1 MTQQIIDTGAQ
12 PDDGQGDPLRTAF
25 SYTNDNFTEIYQAG
39 PVGSNVR
46 IANNT
51 ITTTVINSDLVLSP
65 SGIGKIQVNNNVL
78 PRSDDVYELGSS
90 TQRFNAI
97 YLGTGGLNSNGIIT
111 TTGNISAGYFIG
123 DGSLL
128 TGITA
133 NAGSKLSNGTSNINI
148 PSSGSNI
155 LVSVS
160 GTANVVTFS
169 NTGAYIIGTVSA
181 TGNISGDY
189 ILGNGALLTG
199 LNLNYSNANVAAYLP
214 TYTGNLVSLTGPI
227 ITTANIT
234 GGNVATGNVRAGNI
248 VSSGIVSAT
257 GNITGRY
264 FIGDGSQLTNLP
276 VSNYSNANVAAY
288 LPTYTGSLASLTGP
302 VITTA
307 NVTGGNLQTSGTI
320 SATGN
325 ITGGNVATGRVNAG
339 NITVSGPVS
348 ATGNITGSYFIGNGS
363 QLTGIVTNYSNA
375 NVAAYLPT
383 YTGSLAS
390 LTGPVITTANVV
402 GSNILTTGVIS
413 TAGNITGGNIATGR
427 VNAGN
432 VTVSGPISA
441 TGNVTGSYFI
451 GDGSQLTNLPA
462 GNYSNANVAAYLPT
476 YTGSL
481 ASLTGPVITTNNI
494 AGSSLSIVG
503 NITGGNVDTGRVNA
517 GNVTVSGPVSAT
529 GNITG
534 SYFIGDGSLLTNL
547 PAGNYSNANVASYL
561 PTYTGSLDSLTGPVV
576 TTGNI
581 TGGNLRT
588 AGAISST
595 GNITSGNVDTGRV
608 NAGNVTVSGPV
619 LATGNITGSYFI
631 GNGSQLTG
639 IAANY
644 SNANVAA
651 YLPTYTGSLAS
662 LTGPVITTSSIAGS
676 SLSIVGN
683 VTGGNVDTGRVNAGN
698 VTVSGPVSATGN
710 ITGSYFIGDGSLL
723 TNLPA
728 GNYSNANVAAYLPTY
743 TGSLDSLTGLVT
755 TTANVTGGNL
765 KTSGTISATG
775 NITGGNVATGT
786 INSGNILSSGAISA
800 TGNITGSTITS
811 GNILPAANV
820 TYDLGTSTQRWK
832 DLWLSNST
840 IYLGDARISANAT
853 AVVVTNPAGGNTVLQ
868 GTPGNNT
875 VLSNIVSASGNITG
889 GNVTTTGLLSVTG
902 NITGGNLDIGR
913 INAGNITVSGPL
925 STTGNVTGSYFIGD
939 GSLLTNLPAGNYSN
953 ANVALY
959 LPTYTGSLPSLTGAV
974 ITTANVIGGNVKT
987 TGTICATGNITGGNV
1002 DTGNVTAGNVSA
1014 FGNITGSY
1022 FIGDGSLLTNLPAGN
1037 YSNANVASYLPTYTG
1052 SLPSLTG
1059 PVITLSNITGS
1070 NLRTSGSITATGN
1083 ITGNNVDTNTVIA
1096 NAVLSAGIISTAG
1109 NVVAANIVAARVN
1122 ATTLTAS
1129 ANVIAGNV
1137 TTIGLISATGNIN
1150 GGNFNAPGGSFTGF
1164 TISVNGTVTGGNL
1177 TTLGIVSAFGNITG
1191 GNIDTGNIHAGNV
1204 ISNAAITAI
1213 GNIYTSQYFI
1223 GNGAFITGLATYS
1236 NANVAAFLPTY
1247 TGNLVSLT
1255 GPVITTANIVGANI
1269 TASGMISA
1277 AGTITSAANIT
1288 GSNLIT
1294 SGLITATGN
1303 LTAGNLI
1310 TNGLASITGNIT
1322 SGNVLTAG
1330 QVSATGNITG
1340 SNIRASGAISASG
1353 SITTDGSLTL
1363 GNTGKINFGTTG
1375 SNIYLVNLSPTTL
1388 LINAEKVDF
1397 TGSEVTAASIT
1408 GGNVNAPNNLN
1419 AGNVLAN
1426 GIISTTGN
1434 LYASNLQLSG
1444 SFAVASLNSAGNIN
1458 AGNLRT
1464 TGQVTATG
1472 NVAGGNIL
1480 TNGLVSAAGNV
1491 TGNYFIGNGSLL
1503 TGIVVSGGTSIDNGT
1518 SNVKVGAPNSNVT
1531 IGVSAVGNV
1540 AVFSPTGLSVL
1551 GNVAGTFLLGNG
1563 AFITGVA
1570 KATSA
1575 DSVANGTS
1583 NVNIPTINGNVTVG
1597 VAGTSNI
1604 AVFSTRGLSVLGNVT
1619 GNYILGNGA
1628 FITGLPAGYSNA
1640 DVANYMPTYSGN
1652 LPNLTGLVSTTGN
1665 VSGNYILGNGALLTG
1680 VITSVANINN
1690 GTSNINI
1697 ATSGGNIT
1705 VDVGGTSNVVVFATS
1720 GEYVTG
1726 LLSVSGNIIGGNLLT
1741 NGSISAT
1748 ANIISGNLLT
1758 SGLIS
1763 STGNVI
1769 GGNLL
1774 TSGLISSTGNIVA
1787 SNFVGNLIPPPG
1799 GVVSTT
1805 GNISGGN
1812 VLTSGFVSAAG
1823 NVTGNYF
1830 IGNGSQLT
1838 GVTASSVNANA
1849 LVGNTLSSNV
1859 LYSSLTSV
1867 GTLGNLSVTGNIDA
1881 GNLRTAGLVSATANI
1896 TGGNVLTAG
1905 LVSATGNATAGNFL
1919 TAGLISATGNVDA
1932 GNLVTGGKLNI
1943 GGTVIGNLVPDADQ
1957 VYDLGGPGAAWRD
1970 LYLSGF
1976 SLIIGNQKITSNTTG
1991 VTTSNTLSAG
2001 NVTTTGT
2008 ISAVGDLVTAGII
2021 SATGNATVGNLQ
2033 TAGLVTATGNITGGN
2048 ILTAGLMSSTG
2059 NATVGNL
2066 QTAGLIT
2073 ATGNVIAGNLRTVGL
2088 ITATGNITG
2097 GNILTA
2103 GLMSSTGNAT
2113 ANNVIITGGTLA
2125 FANANIV
2132 QTNPLDLAITGAYQ
2146 ISVKS
2151 GGGGYQWTFGNDGT
2165 LSGPTG
2171 LATTGYLSAAGN
2183 IFGNNIFATTLV
2195 SVAGNVIAANVN
2207 TNTIRPTSGE
2217 LTITTAT
2224 GNLNLQPAGNIVL
2237 ANTYVNSVAY
2247 PQQDTDA
2254 ATKLY
2259 VDNMVSTAL
2268 TFHQAVYAATTTT
2281 LATDTGGSITYTQPN
2296 GVANG
2301 VGATLTT
2308 TGTFNLIDTAN
2319 VQTIGTRIL
2328 VKNEANTVYNGVYT
2342 WANATNIVRSTDTDE
2357 YGPNSV
2363 EQISINDY
2371 FFVQNG
2377 TTNGGSAY
2385 VVDSPSGTITFGTSG
2400 ITFAQFSQASIYT
2413 ANTSAGLSLVGSQF
2427 NAKVDNDTTA
2437 FDAGGNIS
2445 VKAGANLTTPNIGA
2459 ATGTS
2464 LSLVGNAIS
2473 GNILTGGL
2481 ISAAGNITGLNFI
2494 GNIVGNVTGLLGNN
2508 VNMGTNSAGALVS
2521 NAVTLTANTTITN
2534 GIALLNQILGKL
2546 VPPSPPNFPGANTL
2560 SLSGIATYRMANIT
2574 QVDNTPG
2581 ANRSVAA
2588 GTSVANVLRV
2598 ATYAT
2603 NTIANVGPGDSGTIT
2618 AVRNGSNVGNVTL
2631 NTNASP
2637 SANGTYGGNL
2647 IISNNFDYNS
2657 ANANITAGFWYVF
2670 SSRVSGTAAPAG
2682 WNELYIAD
2690 SGTGNTNTTV
2700 WYYDNSSPSTPS
2712 FSSTTMT
2719 APGSAN
2725 LLYSSTIPH
2734 YTNNNNFTIAFNV
2747 ANISGNTYPGA
2758 NTLASGSAGGAF
2770 AAPTTINY
2778 NGSNIG
2784 SNILPSFA
2792 SASANTTVSITTG
2805 FGGSSTGPSMSVN
2818 NSYSTGT
2825 LTLTTALGNTVL
2837 WKSGTSTA
2845 IEESNVVIN
2854 TTIGTGSGNAFR
2866 ITNPG
2871 TGNTPAYTG
2880 SEAAFNSQTGPLQT
2894 YDATVVGSGSAG
2906 VLKHDQTN
2914 YASGYLPVGP
2924 NLSAGRTG
2932 TQYFTFKFVRT
2943 AVSKFDIKY
2952 TGTIAGMW
2960 VALPGSVID
2969 SSSSANGWINMSVAY
2984 GGAGYPGVN
2993 SPGNGSDGC
3002 AVGGVVSLNTSV
3014 TNSSK
3019 TCTFGTVSSSST
3031 ATNEIYV
3038 RIALTS
3044 GQSVTAL
3051 TLETASN

>member
-25 SYTNDNFTEIYQAG
+25 SYTNDNFTEIYTAG

-155 LVSVS
+155 IVSVS

-169 NTGAYIIGTVSA
+169 NTGAYVIGTVSA
-181 TGNISGDY
+181 TGNVSGNY

-199 LNLNYSNANVAAYLP
+199 LNNNYSNANVAAYLP

-227 ITTANIT
+227 VTTANIT

-248 VSSGIVSAT
+248 NASGAISAT
-257 GNITGRY
+257 GNITGSY

-288 LPTYTGSLASLTGP
+288 LPTYSGNLVSLTGP
-302 VITTA
+302 VVTTA
-307 NVTGGNLQTSGTI
+307 NVTGGNLQTAGTI

-383 YTGSLAS
+383 YTGNLAS

-402 GSNILTTGVIS
+402 GSNVLATGVIS
-413 TAGNITGGNIATGR
+413 TAGNITSGNIATGR

-432 VTVSGPISA
+432 ITVSGPVSA
-441 TGNVTGSYFI
+441 TGNITGSYFI

-462 GNYSNANVAAYLPT
+462 GNYSNANVANYLPTYSGNLVSLTGPVVTTANVTGGNLRTAGLISATGNITGGNVDTGRVNASNVTVSGPISATGNISGSYFIGDGSLLTNLPAGNYSNANVANYLPT
-476 YTGSL
+476 YTGNL
-481 ASLTGPVITTNNI
+481 ASLTGPVVTTSSI
-494 AGSSLSIVG
+494 AGASLSIVG

-517 GNVTVSGPVSAT
+517 GNITVSGPVSAT
-529 GNITG
+529 GNISGSYFIGNGSLLTG
-534 SYFIGDGSLLTNL
+534 LPATYSNANVATYLPTYTGNLVSLTGPVITTGNITGGNLQTAGRISATGNIIGGNVATGNVTAGNVSASGNILGDYFIGDGSLLTNL

-561 PTYTGSLDSLTGPVV
+561 PTYTGNLVSLTGPVI

-581 TGGNLRT
+581 TGGNLT
-588 AGAISST
+588 TSGAISA
-595 GNITSGNVDTGRV
+595 
-608 NAGNVTVSGPV
+608 AGN
-619 LATGNITGSYFI
+619 
-631 GNGSQLTG
+631 LT
-639 IAANY
+639 
-644 SNANVAA
+644 S
-651 YLPTYTGSLAS
+651 
-662 LTGPVITTSSIAGS
+662 
-676 SLSIVGN
+676 
-683 VTGGNVDTGRVNAGN
+683 GNVDTGRVNAGN

-710 ITGSYFIGDGSLL
+710 ITGNYIIGDGSLL

-743 TGSLDSLTGLVT
+743 TGNLVSLTGPVT
-755 TTANVTGGNL
+755 TTANVTGGNIR
-765 KTSGTISATG
+765 TAGFVSATG
-775 NITGGNVATGT
+775 NI
-786 INSGNILSSGAISA
+786 IS
-800 TGNITGSTITS
+800 
-811 GNILPAANV
+811 
-820 TYDLGTSTQRWK
+820 
-832 DLWLSNST
+832 
-840 IYLGDARISANAT
+840 
-853 AVVVTNPAGGNTVLQ
+853 
-868 GTPGNNT
+868 
-875 VLSNIVSASGNITG
+875 
-889 GNVTTTGLLSVTG
+889 
-902 NITGGNLDIGR
+902 
-913 INAGNITVSGPL
+913 
-925 STTGNVTGSYFIGD
+925 
-939 GSLLTNLPAGNYSN
+939 
-953 ANVALY
+953 
-959 LPTYTGSLPSLTGAV
+959 
-974 ITTANVIGGNVKT
+974 
-987 TGTICATGNITGGNV
+987 GNV

-1014 FGNITGSY
+1014 FGNVIGTY
-1022 FIGDGSLLTNLPAGN
+1022 FIGDGSQLTNLPAGN
-1037 YSNANVASYLPTYTG
+1037 YSNANVANYLPTYTG
-1052 SLPSLTG
+1052 NLVSLTG
-1059 PVITLSNITGS
+1059 PVVTTSNITGG
-1070 NLRTSGSITATGN
+1070 NLRTAGSITATGN
-1083 ITGNNVDTNTVIA
+1083 ITGNNVNTNTVIA

-1109 NVVAANIVAARVN
+1109 NVVGNNLIGSQVLG
-1122 ATTLTAS
+1122 TTITAS
-1129 ANVIAGNV
+1129 STITGGSLQTAG
-1137 TTIGLISATGNIN
+1137 TISATGNIT
-1150 GGNFNAPGGSFTGF
+1150 GGNFNAPGGTFAGY
-1164 TISVNGTVTGGNL
+1164 IVSVNGTVTGGNL
-1177 TTLGIVSAFGNITG
+1177 TTLGIISAFGNITG
-1191 GNIDTGNIHAGNV
+1191 GNMDTGNIHAGNV
-1204 ISNAAITAI
+1204 ISNAIITAI
-1213 GNIYTSQYFI
+1213 GNIYTDQYFI
-1223 GNGAFITGLATYS
+1223 GNGKFLTGLDTYS

-1269 TASGMISA
+1269 TASGLISA

-1288 GSNLIT
+1288 GGNLRTTGIV
-1294 SGLITATGN
+1294 SATGN

-1310 TNGLASITGNIT
+1310 TSGLAAITGNIT
-1322 SGNVLTAG
+1322 GGNILTAG
-1330 QVSATGNITG
+1330 QVSAAGNITG

-1353 SITTDGSLTL
+1353 NITTDGSLTL

-1426 GIISTTGN
+1426 GVISTTGN
-1434 LYASNLQLSG
+1434 IFASNLQLSG
-1444 SFAVASLNSAGNIN
+1444 SFAVASLNSTGNIN

-1472 NVAGGNIL
+1472 NITGGNIL
-1480 TNGLVSAAGNV
+1480 TNGRVSAAGNI
-1491 TGNYFIGNGSLL
+1491 TANYFIGNGALL
-1503 TGIVVSGGTSIDNGT
+1503 TGIVVSGGTSIDNGD
-1518 SNVKVGAPNSNVT
+1518 SNVNVGSANSNVT
-1531 IGVSAVGNV
+1531 VSVSAVSNV
-1540 AVFSPTGLSVL
+1540 AVFSPTGVSVL

-1570 KATSA
+1570 SAGTAT
-1575 DSVANGTS
+1575 SVANGTS
-1583 NVNIPTINGNVTVG
+1583 NINIPTINGNVIVG
-1597 VAGTSNI
+1597 VAGIGNA
-1604 AVFSTRGLSVLGNVT
+1604 AVFSTRGLSVLGNVS
-1619 GNYILGNGA
+1619 GNYIFGNGA
-1628 FITGLPAGYSNA
+1628 FLTGLPDSYSNANVAAYLPTYTGGMSSMTGLVSTTGNVSAGEYVFGNGVFLTGLPAGYSNA
-1640 DVANYMPTYSGN
+1640 NVANYLPTYSGN
-1652 LPNLTGLVSTTGN
+1652 LPSLTGLVSTTGN

-1705 VDVGGTSNVVVFATS
+1705 ASVGGTSNVVVWTTT

-1726 LLSVSGNIIGGNLLT
+1726 VISATGNVTGGNLLT
-1741 NGSISAT
+1741 P
-1748 ANIISGNLLT
+1748 
-1758 SGLIS
+1758 GLIS
-1763 STGNVI
+1763 AA
-1769 GGNLL
+1769 
-1774 TSGLISSTGNIVA
+1774 GNIVA
-1787 SNFVGNLIPPPG
+1787 PNFVGNLVPPPG

-1805 GNISGGN
+1805 GNIFGGN
-1812 VLTSGFVSAAG
+1812 ILTDGLVSAVG
-1823 NVTGNYF
+1823 NITGNYF

-1859 LYSSLTSV
+1859 LFSSLTSV
-1867 GTLGNLSVTGNIDA
+1867 GTLGNLSVTGNVDA
-1881 GNLRTAGLVSATANI
+1881 GNLRTAGQVTATGNVTGGNVITGGLVSAIGNI
-1896 TGGNVLTAG
+1896 AGGNVLTAG
-1905 LVSATGNATAGNFL
+1905 LVSATGTVVGGNLLTAGNL
-1919 TAGLISATGNVDA
+1919 SVGGVVL
-1932 GNLVTGGKLNI
+1932 GNLI
-1943 GGTVIGNLVPDADQ
+1943 PSADQ
-1957 VYDLGGPGAAWRD
+1957 VYDLGADGAAWRD
-1970 LYLSGF
+1970 LWLSGF
-1976 SLIIGNQKITSNTTG
+1976 SIKLGNQTITSNTTT
-1991 VTTSNTLSAG
+1991 VAVSNSLSTV
-2001 NVTTTGT
+2001 NIV
-2008 ISAVGDLVTAGII
+2008 
-2021 SATGNATVGNLQ
+2021 ATGNITATGGNVSANNILA
-2033 TAGLVTATGNITGGN
+2033 TGIASVTGNITGGN
-2048 ILTAGLMSSTG
+2048 IRTAGLITATG
-2059 NATVGNL
+2059 NIDVGNVR
-2066 QTAGLIT
+2066 TAGLIT
-2073 ATGNVIAGNLRTVGL
+2073 ATGNVTGGNVLTGGLVSATGNVTGGNVLTGGLVSATGNVDAGNVRTVGL
-2088 ITATGNITG
+2088 ISATGNI
-2097 GNILTA
+2097 
-2103 GLMSSTGNAT
+2103 S
-2113 ANNVIITGGTLA
+2113 
-2125 FANANIV
+2125 
-2132 QTNPLDLAITGAYQ
+2132 
-2146 ISVKS
+2146 
-2151 GGGGYQWTFGNDGT
+2151 
-2165 LSGPTG
+2165 
-2171 LATTGYLSAAGN
+2171 
-2183 IFGNNIFATTLV
+2183 GNNIFA
-2195 SVAGNVIAANVN
+2195 SGFASIIGNVITANVN
-2207 TNTIRPTSGE
+2207 ASTIRPVTGE

-2237 ANTYVNSVAY
+2237 ANTYINSVAY

-2281 LATDTGGSITYTQPN
+2281 LATTTGGTITYTQPN
-2296 GVANG
+2296 GAANG

-2308 TGTFNLIDTAN
+2308 TGSFDLIDTAN
-2319 VQTIGTRIL
+2319 IQTIGTRVL
-2328 VKNEANTVYNGVYT
+2328 VKNEANAVYNGVYT
-2342 WANATNIVRSTDTDE
+2342 WANATNIVRSADTDE
-2357 YGPNSV
+2357 YGPNSA

-2377 TTNGGSAY
+2377 TINGGSAY
-2385 VVDSPSGTITFGTSG
+2385 VVDAPSGTITFGTSNIG
-2400 ITFAQFSQASIYT
+2400 FAQFSQASIYS
-2413 ANTSAGLSLVGSQF
+2413 ANTSAGLSLIGSQF

-2437 FDAGGNIS
+2437 FDAGGNII

-2459 ATGTS
+2459 ATGVS
-2464 LSLVGNAIS
+2464 LSVTGNLS
-2473 GNILTGGL
+2473 GNYILGNGLQLTG
-2481 ISAAGNITGLNFI
+2481 I
-2494 GNIVGNVTGLLGNN
+2494 LGNN
-2508 VNMGTNSAGALVS
+2508 VNMGTNTAGALVS
-2521 NAVTLTANTTITN
+2521 NAVTLTTTTSVTN
-2534 GIALLNQILGKL
+2534 GLALLNQVLGKL
-2546 VPPSPPNFPGANTL
+2546 VPPSPTNFPGATTL
-2560 SLSGIATYRMANIT
+2560 SLSGITTYRMANIT

-2581 ANRSVAA
+2581 ANKAVAA
-2588 GTSVANVLRV
+2588 GTSVANVLRA

-2618 AVRNGSNVGNVTL
+2618 AVRNGNNVGNVTL

-2670 SSRVSGTAAPAG
+2670 SSRVSGTSAPAG

-2690 SGTGNTNTTV
+2690 SATSNTNTTV

-2719 APGSAN
+2719 PPGSAN

-2747 ANISGNTYPGA
+2747 ANISGNTYPTS

-2778 NGSNIG
+2778 SGSNIG
-2784 SNILPSFA
+2784 SNILPAFA
-2792 SASANTTVSITTG
+2792 SASANTTVSVTTG
-2805 FGGSSTGPSMSVN
+2805 FGGSATGPSMSVN

-2837 WKSGTSTA
+2837 WKSGTATA
-2845 IEESNVVIN
+2845 IEESNVVIGS
-2854 TTIGTGSGNAFR
+2854 TIGTGSGNAFR
-2866 ITNPG
+2866 IVNPG
-2871 TGNTPAYTG
+2871 TGNTPTYTG
-2880 SEAAFNSQTGPLQT
+2880 SEAAFNSQSSTLQT
-2894 YDATVVGSGSAG
+2894 YDATVVGSGSSG

-2914 YASGYLPVGP
+2914 YSSGYLPAGP

-2932 TQYFTFKFVRT
+2932 TQYFTIKFVRT

-2969 SSSSANGWINMSVAY
+2969 ASSSANGWINMAVAY